1 MERQVRSLRTQ
12 SRRGYD
18 YCTKE
23 EDFTEHGEKPTT
35 KRKKGEDEKLRWEN
49 ARTCAKEGRLDDIDA
64 DIYCRLYKTIKE
76 IKKDHMVKPE
86 DADGVTGVWIYGP
99 PGCGKSRG
107 ARADY
112 PGAYLKGQNK
122 WWDGYQDEEAVILD
136 DFDTGNLGH
145 HLKIWADRYSF
156 LAEVKGGTL
165 HIRPKKIVVTSN
177 YSPEDPKFERDSE
190 MTEAIKRRFKIIKMG
205 TKTPFM

>member
-1 MERQVRSLRTQ
+1 MRIKYYRT
-12 SRRGYD
+12 
-18 YCTKE
+18 
-23 EDFTEHGEKPTT
+23 F
-35 KRKKGEDEKLRWEN
+35 
-49 ARTCAKEGRLDDIDA
+49 
-64 DIYCRLYKTIKE
+64 KE
-76 IKKDHMVKPE
+76 IKKDYMEKPD

-122 WWDGYQDEEAVILD
+122 WWDGYQDEDHVILD

-145 HLKIWADRYSF
+145 HLKIWADRYSY

-165 HIRPKKIVVTSN
+165 HIRPKTIVVTSN
-177 YSPEDPKFERDSE
+177 YSPEYPKFEWDSE